1 MSKPMIEVKV
11 IEEKYYDNE
20 TTKHE
25 TSPITVKE
33 LDSWKSAKAFNPII
47 LNGLSSQRLVDAL
60 KKLF

>member
-1 MSKPMIEVKV
+1 MSKPTIEVKV

-20 TTKHE
+20 TTKQE

-33 LDSWKSAKAFNPII
+33 VDSWKSARAFNPII
-47 LNGLSSQRLVDAL
+47 LNALSAQTLIDAL